1 MSNSLDGGIEGHLRT
16 RGFEKSS
23 RSTRII
29 AAILSLTLAF
39 PFSPMAIDQAQAE
52 VGEAMATTLAQH
64 AQATEEGDIASN
76 TDLPAANAA
85 NTDENEKRGTAA
97 SSDEIVHD
105 DGFSDMPE
113 QEAASEEPNTV
124 LPDKTPEEK
133 PETPPDNAAEDPVA
147 DKPAT
152 ASDDL
157 YRDGRIVVSSFEQL
171 ELVGTGTP
179 VTDADADAATVGEGE
194 PVADATGAA
203 LVYAMDADYLLAN
216 DIALP
221 RDTDWTLP
229 EEFTGTFEAAHPSR
243 ERQLYDADEDTVFV
257 YNPYQLDAIVL
268 ADDEFA
274 QPVMDEDADGAH
286 FGMGSP
292 VIEGQD
298 AYAPAEGAG
307 DAADDSGENGT
318 SGVVSDEAMGGVSD
332 ADTAGDDDTA
342 SGADGDANDVL
353 QYTPDH
359 TYVLSEDF
367 DGERPERIADQV
379 QAQAIDGDLAGRD
392 YVGQTVKEIDGVEY
406 ILIGNEQQ
414 LRAIGSNK
422 HVVDKVWY
430 RATVLDDWEVKYP
443 GDADLSTGEELANK
457 DDYWF
462 EDILDYGYRGAA
474 STGLLDVDKSA
485 NTGLNYTANAN
496 YIIFRDINVSSGGA
510 WTPLMFSG
518 TMIGAKAAEGSKIWD
533 AGSKVIQ
540 ATGQPSISG
549 VNVAQSGSF
558 DTEEFVGVGFFG
570 TISDDLST
578 AEIGT
583 SGDQARV
590 ENIKLD
596 SPKVFNESTMDDL
609 NATDFSDMTIGEFVG
624 GLLSG
629 ILSGLGFVLDT
640 LTGALIPGFDLNLQ
654 GALGGLLDL
663 RNEDPT
669 SLATGA
675 FAGRVSGKV
684 SIKNCAVVN
693 ASVANVAGM
702 TGGFVG
708 HSEGSTQYDGLSD
721 VLAVTTDVLTALL
734 NALPGL
740 GLGDLITLLLRNNII
755 DVGQLI
761 PTGYVNPMIED
772 CSVSLADPAIGNEST
787 NKNGGF
793 IGEQVGTI
801 ILDSKVLTLV
811 VVNAETYAGGFSG
824 VARNGV
830 MEGALSDLGVDLI
843 RVAQP
848 QSVTQGCSTSGAT
861 VTAGSYAGG
870 FTGAL
875 ANSYSV
881 NDTIEGN
888 VSAKATSHTVTNED
902 GSTST
907 YALAGGFA
915 GAATL
920 GWATDLG
927 SKEAGENNLLGAVN
941 ELLVTLLGGD
951 AGGEGADAGK
961 ASTLLSLVGID
972 NSAILGA
979 QMTGGTIEVESKG
992 SYAGGLIGRGDGV
1005 MIAASDDAHLDE
1017 LDTYGRD
1024 AEIGTVDKPIPRDN
1038 AIEGLKSVKAAES
1051 YAGGIAGRVGTASI
1065 GGLLNSTLGLGGYLP
1080 YEVSDISVSGVAEG
1094 YTVEATNGVSAGG
1107 GIGEA
1112 TGGSSKDVELSDV
1125 KSVKAANRAGGFAG
1139 VAGPGDLV
1147 GTGGLDL
1154 LGLGALTASGL
1165 LSVAEG
1171 VNVSA
1176 ENVAVS
1182 GVDSGMTVESTG
1194 KPENNNDRSVQ
1205 YVAGGFVGQ
1214 ANSVQVKTSHVDN
1227 LLSVKA
1233 SDHSGYAGGFVGTS
1247 VTGGLADVS
1256 DETALKGLISA
1267 GSLLKAVGYLVPAY
1281 ADVYAGYVDAG
1292 GVEAEIAGGFAGDF
1306 QSGFVNTAWNA
1317 ENAAYKATQPASG
1330 NYAVYN
1336 IDHVKGRLFAGG
1348 FGGRVT
1354 SGGLASSGDGS
1365 GLSILGGITDLSINV
1380 NDLLSLVDAYVPL
1393 INYAGVSS
1401 TPKDTAGAAAD
1412 DGFTVCASAF
1422 DEGVSGSGSAGG
1434 FVGYASGAQ
1443 VGYSDVSTL
1452 RHTTVA
1458 EPDDLEAKSAPSY
1471 FDDSSAYAVSASRY
1485 AGGYFGLLDIGN
1497 AASLGDGL
1505 KVLGNTIELTNVL
1518 EALSVV
1524 VSTVEHSDV
1533 HGAPGGF
1540 AGLVLG
1546 GQIQDANAYNF
1557 SHIIGQESAGGYA
1570 GTAEPG
1576 NVASVL
1582 GSSDLLGGL
1591 VSTGDALAQLAED
1604 FVPSI
1609 RNSETTSVPC
1619 GGVVRAN
1626 AFSDAESE
1634 RGMAGGYIGRN
1645 EGAQIRGNNTKPW
1658 KAATEAYDG
1667 PTREAAAWRIRSVYG
1682 AEFAGGFT
1690 GIMKPAE
1697 TAETGNLSLLWG
1709 LIKEDNALGAL
1720 GVAYPTEEN
1729 TAVYG
1734 PLRGLDVDTWNSWVE
1749 YVGVNGGYGSD
1760 LAASGTVKSSEELE
1774 TLIANHVYGINVV
1787 AGREEVATASEA
1799 NPLKGGSAGGYV
1811 GAMIAGTV
1819 TNGQAHDVKLVRAL
1833 RGAGG
1838 FAGSAEAGGA
1848 ATLGTVDLLGINLN
1862 LGALLDAAQVFVPVI
1877 KNSSVAGYRE
1887 GMTVTATGAGS
1898 RDDDITNATGNAGGY
1913 IGYGAGVQIW
1923 GDGTVELPV
1932 EGEDSA
1938 TQISDADARS
1948 TAGCNVSNLRRVQ
1961 APAYAGGY
1969 AGRLTSGSTANVN
1982 TDGVSDGFLQGVLD
1996 TVLDNANIGDLVS
2009 VLQATMSTVRGA
2021 TVSPADDA
2029 WGFTVDAYRTGD
2041 TATYPLAAGG
2051 FAGSIQ
2057 ATVLGERDASSS
2069 SSSALHVEGLRGVDG
2084 GLYAGGF
2091 VGVAEAGGVAE
2102 VAGGTGEGAQTS
2114 LLDIL
2119 KLGNVEVLQA
2129 FQPFIYASSVSG
2141 SADGITV
2148 NAHTWDTGGLL
2159 GSKRMSGNAGGFAG
2173 TVMSGEVLNSSVEDL
2188 NAVSGPNYTGGFVG
2202 YTGKSGIAD
2211 VESVDALDQLGD
2223 ILGLTAGVANVMGTT
2238 VTGCSV
2244 EGKLGGYTVASQGAT
2259 GDPEDGGTDASGSA
2273 ASSEQ
2278 KAGGFVGYADLA
2290 HITDCHAAGLK
2301 LVKSPEVAGGFAGE
2315 TSFAYLISAEADS
2328 ALLNAILSVVDQLV
2342 KYLYLDN
2349 LQHLDAIKL
2358 NLLDKELSLDVLS
2371 DGNVISVWLLGIN
2384 ISVSLAQGS
2393 DIHDNVDDVVKVTIG
2408 DSEIELSCNKDGIV
2422 WDTGEEAEVTVN
2434 LIKGNRS
2441 EVTDCSVTGI
2451 ANGYDVFGGGATQ
2464 KLDGSATDGYA
2475 GGFVGFNNEGKL
2487 TGNDMR
2493 YADVVR
2499 GTAGKTGPFTGATAY
2514 DSNYW
2519 FNDITDIDQDNTY
2532 HVYRDPSLEG
2542 QTVIGVRNMTVAAG
2556 AYDTGIPGDTTTATE
2571 DNAAWARFDVSGH
2584 RPVNGTNHEDWKNA
2598 TVGGAPLG
2606 VYASAG
2612 KAVLMDD
2619 AVVSDNTGG
2628 LTPEPGDGQDPCEA
2642 LVNVTIQKV
2651 WNDGGNRGGTRPESI
2666 TVTLTASY
2674 TDAGGQTVVPDEIQR
2689 TDLDGNPVGASI
2701 SNPMTVTLS
2710 AKDASAWSESWRKVV
2725 EDLPVAFRDEDGTL
2739 HYYTYTASEVEGL
2752 SDDYLASYE
2761 TDSKE
2766 NAITI
2771 TNSLPLPETG
2781 GMGTTL
2787 FLFVGLATLA
2797 LGGIWLDQQ
2806 RRRRNQPRAYV
2817 GAHFANAAP
2826 NTRRVSK

>member
-1 MSNSLDGGIEGHLRT
+1 MRTTPSSPWPTPHRKTPLGGGVSSQVTDGTVQVATSDDSSITYTSDGQPLYDSASDTIYIYNALQTAVSRQDDAADQPVLTGDGDAETFGTGQPVYAEGSDEPLTYSPEHTYIYVDGWDEGLEDA
-16 RGFEKSS
+16 GEEQIALQSVEEEPGEKS
-23 RSTRII
+23 
-29 AAILSLTLAF
+29 
-39 PFSPMAIDQAQAE
+39 AE
-52 VGEAMATTLAQH
+52 G
-64 AQATEEGDIASN
+64 
-76 TDLPAANAA
+76 
-85 NTDENEKRGTAA
+85 
-97 SSDEIVHD
+97 SDE
-105 DGFSDMPE
+105 GK
-113 QEAASEEPNTV
+113 SEEPAG
-124 LPDKTPEEK
+124 DEEK
-133 PETPPDNAAEDPVA
+133 G
-147 DKPAT
+147 
-152 ASDDL
+152 
-157 YRDGRIVVSSFEQL
+157 DGEQ
-171 ELVGTGTP
+171 E
-179 VTDADADAATVGEGE
+179 TDAAAASTQSV
-194 PVADATGAA
+194 D
-203 LVYAMDADYLLAN
+203 D
-216 DIALP
+216 
-221 RDTDWTLP
+221 DT
-229 EEFTGTFEAAHPSR
+229 E
-243 ERQLYDADEDTVFV
+243 
-257 YNPYQLDAIVL
+257 
-268 ADDEFA
+268 ADDQLTTTAE
-274 QPVMDEDADGAH
+274 EDA
-286 FGMGSP
+286 ST
-292 VIEGQD
+292 IEG
-298 AYAPAEGAG
+298 AEVLS
-307 DAADDSGENGT
+307 DGENGT
-318 SGVVSDEAMGGVSD
+318 TGKVLLADERAVD
-332 ADTAGDDDTA
+332 ELD
-342 SGADGDANDVL
+342 
-353 QYTPDH
+353 
-359 TYVLSEDF
+359 
-367 DGERPERIADQV
+367 
-379 QAQAIDGDLAGRD
+379 GRD
-392 YVGQTVKEIDGVEY
+392 YVGQTVKKINGTDY

-422 HVVDKVWY
+422 KVIGGAVYRVEQHRVWDGLLESHLEDKPGAEHELVY
-430 RATVLDDWEVKYP
+430 I
-443 GDADLSTGEELANK
+443 GDADLGSGEELRNDDVLVGSHYDALAVK
-457 DDYWF
+457 DYRYYVDAGGTQS
-462 EDILDYGYRGAA
+462 EDEGI
-474 STGLLDVDKSA
+474 A
-485 NTGLNYTANAN
+485 NTGLRYAANAN
-496 YIIFRDINVSSGGA
+496 YIIFRDINVSSGGN

-518 TMIGAKAAEGSKIWD
+518 TMIGAKAVEGSNIWD
-533 AGSKVIQ
+533 AASKSIQ

-549 VNVAQSGSF
+549 VKVEQSGPF
-558 DTEEFVGVGFFG
+558 NTEDFVGVGFFG

-578 AEIGT
+578 AAIGV

-596 SPKVFNESTMDDL
+596 SPLVSNESTMDDL
-609 NATDFSDMTIGEFVG
+609 DATDFSDMTLLRFIEW
-624 GLLSG
+624 LLSG
-629 ILSGLGFVLDT
+629 VLSGLGFLLDT

-675 FAGRVSGKV
+675 FAGRIDGKV
-684 SIKNCAVVN
+684 LIKNCVVTN
-693 ASVANVAGM
+693 ASVSNIAGM

-708 HSEGSTQYDGLSD
+708 HSEGATQYDGLSEI
-721 VLAVTTDVLTALL
+721 LTVTTDILTALL

-755 DVGQLI
+755 NVSQLI
-761 PTGYVNPMIED
+761 PTGYVNPMIEG
-772 CSVSLADPAIGNEST
+772 CSVSLSNTTIGTSSSG
-787 NKNGGF
+787 KNGGF

-801 ILDSKVLTLV
+801 ILDSKVLTHATVL
-811 VVNAETYAGGFSG
+811 AETYAGGFSG

-830 MEGALSDLGVDLI
+830 MKGTLSDLGVDLI

-848 QSVTQGCSTSGAT
+848 QSVTQGCSTVGAT

-881 NDTIEGN
+881 NDTIAGS
-888 VSAKATSHTVTNED
+888 VSAKATSHTVANED

-927 SKEAGENNLLGAVN
+927 SKEADDNNLLGAVN
-941 ELLVTLLGGD
+941 KLLVTLLGGD
-951 AGGEGADAGK
+951 AGGGGADAGK

-979 QMTGGTIEVESKG
+979 QMTGGTIQVESKG
-992 SYAGGLIGRGDGV
+992 NYAGGLLGRGDGV
-1005 MIAASDDAHLDE
+1005 MIAASDDEHLNE
-1017 LDTYGRD
+1017 LDTYDRD
-1024 AEIGTVDKPIPRDN
+1024 EEIGTVGRPTARDN
-1038 AIEGLKSVKAAES
+1038 KIEGLQSVTAADS
-1051 YAGGIAGRVGTASI
+1051 FAGGIAGRVGTASI
-1065 GGLLNSTLGLGGYLP
+1065 GGLLNTTLGLGGYLP
-1080 YEVSDISVSGVAEG
+1080 YEVSDISVSGVADG
-1094 YTVEATNGVSAGG
+1094 YTVEATSGMSAGG

-1112 TGGSSKDVELSDV
+1112 TGGSSRNVKLSGV
-1125 KSVKAANRAGGFAG
+1125 KSVKALNRAGGFTG

-1154 LGLGALTASGL
+1154 LGLGAVTVNGL

-1176 ENVAVS
+1176 ENVVVS
-1182 GVDSGMTVESTG
+1182 GVNSGMTVESTG
-1194 KPENNNDRSVQ
+1194 KPDSNEDRSVQ
-1205 YVAGGFVGQ
+1205 YVAGGFIGQ
-1214 ANSVQVKTSHVDN
+1214 ANSVQVKTSHIDN
-1227 LLSVKA
+1227 LLNVKA
-1233 SDHSGYAGGFVGTS
+1233 SEYSGYAGGFVGTS

-1256 DETALKGLISA
+1256 DETDLKGLISA
-1267 GSLLKAVGYLVPAY
+1267 GNLLTAVGYLVPTY
-1281 ADVYAGYVDAG
+1281 ADVYASYVDAG
-1292 GVEAEIAGGFAGDF
+1292 GVEAEVAGGFAGDF
-1306 QSGFVNTAWNA
+1306 QSGFINTAWNA
-1317 ENAAYKATQPASG
+1317 EEAVYEAVQPASG

-1336 IDHVKGRLFAGG
+1336 IDHVDGRLFAGG

-1354 SGGLASSGDGS
+1354 SGGLASSGDKG
-1365 GLSILGGITDLSINV
+1365 GLSILGDIAGLSIDA
-1380 NDLLSLVDAYVPL
+1380 NDLLSLVDAYVPMV
-1393 INYAGVSS
+1393 NYVGVSS
-1401 TPKDTAGAAAD
+1401 MPKGAAEGTVD
-1412 DGFTVCASAF
+1412 NGFTVESSAF

-1434 FVGYASGAQ
+1434 FIGYASGAQ
-1443 VGYSDVSTL
+1443 IGNSNVSTL
-1452 RHTTVA
+1452 RHTTVE
-1458 EPDDLEAKSAPSY
+1458 EPKDLEAISAPSY
-1471 FDDSSAYAVSASRY
+1471 FDGSSTYAVSAPRY
-1485 AGGYFGLLDIGN
+1485 AGGFFGLMDIGN

-1505 KVLGNTIELTNVL
+1505 KVLGNAIQLVNVL
-1518 EALSVV
+1518 DALSVV
-1524 VSTVEHSDV
+1524 VSTVEHSNV
-1533 HGAPGGF
+1533 CGASGGYAVLASGSSSSGATADENGDLGHAGGF

-1570 GTAEPG
+1570 GSAEPG

-1582 GSSDLLGGL
+1582 GGSDLLGGL
-1591 VSTGDALAQLAED
+1591 VSTDDALEQLAED

-1626 AFSDAESE
+1626 AFSDAGNE

-1645 EGAQIRGNNTKPW
+1645 EGAQIWGNNTKPW
-1658 KAATEAYDG
+1658 KAATEPYDG

-1709 LIKEDNALGAL
+1709 LIKVKNALGAL

-1734 PLRGLDVDTWNSWVE
+1734 PLQGLDVDTWNSWVE
-1749 YVGVNGGYGSD
+1749 HVGVNGGYGSD

-1787 AGREEVATASEA
+1787 AGREEVATASKA
-1799 NPLKGGSAGGYV
+1799 NPLKGGCAGGYV

-1833 RGAGG
+1833 RCAGG

-1848 ATLGTVDLLGINLN
+1848 ATLGSVSILGELNLN
-1862 LGALLDAAQVFVPVI
+1862 LGQLLDVAQVFVPVI
-1877 KNSSVAGYRE
+1877 KNSSVEGYRM
-1887 GMTVTATGAGS
+1887 GMTVAATGAG
-1898 RDDDITNATGNAGGY
+1898 RRNDNITNVTGNAGGY

-1923 GDGTVELPV
+1923 GDGTVDLPV
-1932 EGEDSA
+1932 EDEGSSA
-1938 TQISDADARS
+1938 QADDESTQNA
-1948 TAGCNVSNLRRVQ
+1948 AGCNVSNLRRVQ
-1961 APAYAGGY
+1961 ASAYVGGY

-1996 TVLDNANIGDLVS
+1996 MVLDNANIGDLVS

-2069 SSSALHVEGLRGVDG
+2069 SSSASHVEGLRGVDG

-2244 EGKLGGYTVASQGAT
+2244 EGKLGGYTVSSQGVT
-2259 GDPEDGGTDASGSA
+2259 GDPEDGGTDASGST

-2290 HITDCHAAGLK
+2290 HITDCHATALK
-2301 LVKSPEVAGGFAGE
+2301 LVKSPEVAGGFVGE

-2342 KYLYLDN
+2342 KYLYLED
-2349 LQHLDAIKL
+2349 LQHLDAIQL
-2358 NLLDKELSLDVLS
+2358 DLLGKALSLDVLS
-2371 DGNVISVWLLGIN
+2371 DGNVLSVWLLGIN

-2393 DIHDNVDDVVKVTIG
+2393 DIHDDKDDVVKVTIG

-2422 WDTGEEAEVTVN
+2422 WDTDDEKAEVTVN

-2451 ANGYDVFGGGATQ
+2451 ADGYDVFGGGATQ

-2499 GTAGKTGPFTGATAY
+2499 GTAERTGPFTGATAY
-2514 DSNYW
+2514 DSTYW
-2519 FNDITDIDQDNTY
+2519 FNDITDIDQNNTY
-2532 HVYRDPSLEG
+2532 HVYRDPSLAG
-2542 QTVIGVRNMTVAAG
+2542 QTVTGASSMTVAPAMADDAG
-2556 AYDTGIPGDTTTATE
+2556 
-2571 DNAAWARFDVSGH
+2571 WARFDV
-2584 RPVNGTNHEDWKNA
+2584 TNHKPHTDDDGNANLTSNLADWKNA
-2598 TVGGAPLG
+2598 SVGSENLG

-2619 AVVSDNTGG
+2619 TAVTDNTGG

-2642 LVNVTIQKV
+2642 EVDLTLQKV
-2651 WNDGGNRGGTRPESI
+2651 WDDGLLGALSRPKAIEVVIAAKYGDVTQYVQLDEESGTYKLVHGDAANPPTI
-2666 TVTLTASY
+2666 TLTAA
-2674 TDAGGQTVVPDEIQR
+2674 D
-2689 TDLDGNPVGASI
+2689 DGS
-2701 SNPMTVTLS
+2701 L
-2710 AKDASAWSESWRKVV
+2710 WSETWRKVI
-2725 EDLPVAFRDEDGTL
+2725 EDLPVAVQDKHGKPQ
-2739 HYYTYTASEVEGL
+2739 YVTYTVTEVGVTADDGSAQDPADL
-2752 SDDYLASYE
+2752 GYTVNTTSDA
-2761 TDSKE
+2761 KE
-2766 NAITI
+2766 QAFTITI
-2771 TNSLPLPETG
+2771 T
-2781 GMGTTL
+2781 
-2787 FLFVGLATLA
+2787 
-2797 LGGIWLDQQ
+2797 
-2806 RRRRNQPRAYV
+2806 
-2817 GAHFANAAP
+2817 
-2826 NTRRVSK
+2826 

>member
-1 MSNSLDGGIEGHLRT
+1 MGG
-16 RGFEKSS
+16 SD
-23 RSTRII
+23 
-29 AAILSLTLAF
+29 AAGGTPSDT
-39 PFSPMAIDQAQAE
+39 
-52 VGEAMATTLAQH
+52 
-64 AQATEEGDIASN
+64 ATEEASVAPSDDA
-76 TDLPAANAA
+76 TKDPSADTPALA
-85 NTDENEKRGTAA
+85 
-97 SSDEIVHD
+97 
-105 DGFSDMPE
+105 
-113 QEAASEEPNTV
+113 
-124 LPDKTPEEK
+124 
-133 PETPPDNAAEDPVA
+133 PDN
-147 DKPAT
+147 
-152 ASDDL
+152 L
-157 YRDGRIVVSSFEQL
+157 YRDGRIIVSSFEQL

-194 PVADATGAA
+194 PVADATGSA
-203 LVYAMDADYLLAN
+203 LAYAMDADYLLAN
-216 DIALP
+216 DIVLP
-221 RDTDWTLP
+221 RDADWTLP
-229 EEFTGTFEAAHPSR
+229 EEFAGTFEAASSSQ
-243 ERQLYDADEDTVFV
+243 ERQLYDAEEDTIFV
-257 YNPYQLDAIVL
+257 YNPYQLDVIAL
-268 ADDEFA
+268 ANDEFA
-274 QPVMDEDADGAH
+274 QPVMDEDADGEH

-292 VIEGQD
+292 VLEGQD
-298 AYAPAEGAG
+298 AYAPTEGAEGAAG
-307 DAADDSGENGT
+307 DSGESGT
-318 SGVVSDEAMGGVSD
+318 SGEVSDGAVDSVADMDATGDGDNASD
-332 ADTAGDDDTA
+332 ADG
-342 SGADGDANDVL
+342 GADDVL

-367 DGERPERIADQV
+367 DGDRPERIADQV
-379 QAQAIDGDLAGRD
+379 QAQATEGDLAGRD

-422 HVVDKVWY
+422 KVVGGAVYRVKQYRVWDG
-430 RATVLDDWEVKYP
+430 LESHLEDDPDAEHELVYI
-443 GDADLSTGEELANK
+443 GDADLGADDELLNDDVLIGTHYDALAVANYRYYVDAGGVQSEE
-457 DDYWF
+457 
-462 EDILDYGYRGAA
+462 A
-474 STGLLDVDKSA
+474 SLA

-518 TMIGAKAAEGSKIWD
+518 TMIGAKAVESSKIWD

-549 VNVAQSGSF
+549 VDVSQLGSF

-578 AEIGT
+578 AAIGT

-596 SPKVFNESTMDDL
+596 SPKVSNESTMDDL
-609 NATDFSDMTIGEFVG
+609 NATDFSDMNLIEFVG
-624 GLLSG
+624 WLLSG
-629 ILSGLGFVLDT
+629 ILSGLGFVLDS

-801 ILDSKVLTLV
+801 ILDSKVLTPV

-881 NDTIEGN
+881 NDTIDGS

-941 ELLVTLLGGD
+941 KLLVTLLGGD

-1005 MIAASDDAHLDE
+1005 KIAASDDAHLDE
-1017 LDTYGRD
+1017 LDTYDRD
-1024 AEIGTVDKPIPRDN
+1024 AEIGTVDRPTPRDN
-1038 AIEGLKSVKAAES
+1038 AIEGLRSVKAAES

-1065 GGLLNSTLGLGGYLP
+1065 GGLLNSTIGLGGYLP
-1080 YEVSDISVSGVAEG
+1080 YEVSDISVSGVVEG

-1112 TGGSSKDVELSDV
+1112 TGGSSKDVKLSGV
-1125 KSVKAANRAGGFAG
+1125 KSVKAVNRAGGFAG

-1176 ENVAVS
+1176 ENVVVS
-1182 GVDSGMTVESTG
+1182 GVAAGMTVEATG
-1194 KPENNNDRSVQ
+1194 KPENNDDRSVQ
-1205 YVAGGFVGQ
+1205 YIAGGFIAQ

-1233 SDHSGYAGGFVGTS
+1233 ADHSGYAGGFVGTS

-1267 GSLLKAVGYLVPAY
+1267 GSLLNAVGYLVPTY
-1281 ADVYAGYVDAG
+1281 TDVYASYVDVG

-1306 QSGFVNTAWNA
+1306 QSGFVNTVWNA
-1317 ENAAYKATQPASG
+1317 ESAAYEATQPSSG
-1330 NYAVYN
+1330 DYYAVYN
-1336 IDHVKGRLFAGG
+1336 IDHVKGRLLAGG

-1354 SGGLASSGDGS
+1354 SGGLASSGGQG
-1365 GLSILGGITDLSINV
+1365 GLSILGGIADLSINA
-1380 NDLLSLVDAYVPL
+1380 NNLLGLVDAYVPMV
-1393 INYAGVSS
+1393 NYAGVSS
-1401 TPKDTAGAAAD
+1401 TPRGDAEEAAD
-1412 DGFTVCASAF
+1412 DGFTVEASGF
-1422 DEGVSGSGSAGG
+1422 DDGIAGSGAAGG
-1434 FVGYASGAQ
+1434 FIGYASGVQ
-1443 VGYSDVSTL
+1443 VGYSDVSKL
-1452 RHTTVA
+1452 RHTAVV

-1471 FDDSSAYAVSASRY
+1471 FDGGSSYAVRAPRY
-1485 AGGYFGLLDIGN
+1485 AGGFFGLMDIGN
-1497 AASLGDGL
+1497 AASLGGGL
-1505 KVLGNTIELTNVL
+1505 DVLGELLSLDSVL

-1533 HGAPGGF
+1533 YGASGGYAALASGSSSALGIAGDDGDLGHAGGF
-1540 AGLVLG
+1540 AGMVLG
-1546 GQIQDANAYNF
+1546 GHIQDSNSYNF

-1570 GTAEPG
+1570 GTAAPG
-1576 NVASVL
+1576 DVASVL
-1582 GSSDLLGGL
+1582 GGSDLLGGL
-1591 VSTGDALAQLAED
+1591 VSTDTALAQLAED

-1619 GGVVRAN
+1619 GGVVRAD
-1626 AFSDAESE
+1626 AFSDAGRE
-1634 RGMAGGYIGRN
+1634 RGMAGGYVGYN
-1645 EGAQIRGNNTKPW
+1645 EGAQIWGNNTEPW
-1658 KAATEAYDG
+1658 KAAIESYDG

-1690 GIMKPAE
+1690 GVMKPAD
-1697 TAETGNLSLLWG
+1697 TAQTGNLSLLWG
-1709 LIKEDNALGAL
+1709 LIEANNVLGAL

-1734 PLRGLDVDTWNSWVE
+1734 PLRGLDVETWNNWVE
-1749 YVGVNGGYGSD
+1749 HVGVNGGYGSD
-1760 LAASGTVKSSEELE
+1760 LAASGTVDSLEELE
-1774 TLIANHVYGINVV
+1774 ALIANHVYGVNVV
-1787 AGREEVATASEA
+1787 AGRDEIATTGEE

-1811 GAMIAGTV
+1811 GTMIAGTV
-1819 TNGQAHDVKLVRAL
+1819 TNGKAHDVKLVRAL
-1833 RGAGG
+1833 RAAGG
-1838 FAGSAEAGGA
+1838 FVGSAEAGGA
-1848 ATLGTVDLLGINLN
+1848 ATLGNVDLLGIELN
-1862 LGALLDAAQVFVPVI
+1862 LGQLLDVAQVFVPVI
-1877 KNSSVAGYRE
+1877 KGSSVEGYRE
-1887 GMTVTATGAGS
+1887 GMTVQSTGSGS
-1898 RDDDITNATGNAGGY
+1898 RKSDIANATGNAGGY

-1923 GDGTVELPV
+1923 GDGTVELPADGDAAVGSQADSVDQV
-1932 EGEDSA
+1932 EQSQA
-1938 TQISDADARS
+1938 
-1948 TAGCNVSNLRRVQ
+1948 AGCNVTNLRRVQ

-1982 TDGVSDGFLQGVLD
+1982 TDNVSDGFLQDLLD
-1996 TVLDNANIGDLVS
+1996 AVVGNTGLTDLVS

-2021 TVSPADDA
+2021 SVSPADDA
-2029 WGFTVDAYRTGD
+2029 WGFTVDAWRDSG
-2041 TATYPLAAGG
+2041 AITYPLAAGG
-2051 FAGSIQ
+2051 FAGSVQ
-2057 ATVLGERDASSS
+2057 ASVLGDRESVQSSS
-2069 SSSALHVEGLRGVDG
+2069 STLHVNGLRGVDG

-2091 VGVAEAGGVAE
+2091 VGLAEAGGVAE
-2102 VAGGTGEGAQTS
+2102 VAGGTGEGAQS
-2114 LLDIL
+2114 SILSIL

-2129 FQPFIYASSVSG
+2129 FQPFIYGSNVSG
-2141 SADGITV
+2141 VSDGITV
-2148 NAHTWDTGGLL
+2148 NAHTWDAGGLL

-2173 TVMSGEVLNSSVEDL
+2173 TVMSGEVLNSSVDGL
-2188 NAVSGPNYTGGFVG
+2188 NSVSGLNYTGGFVG

-2211 VESVDALDQLGD
+2211 VENVDALDKLGD
-2223 ILGLTAGVANVMGTT
+2223 ILGLTAGVANVIGTT
-2238 VTGCSV
+2238 IDNCTVD
-2244 EGKLGGYTVASQGAT
+2244 GKTGGYTVASQGAT
-2259 GDPEDGGTDASGSA
+2259 SYPEDGATDDSGSTLK
-2273 ASSEQ
+2273 SEQ

-2290 HITDCHAAGLK
+2290 HVSSSHATGIK
-2301 LVKSPEVAGGFAGE
+2301 LVKSPQVAGGFAGE
-2315 TSFAYLISAEADS
+2315 TSFAYLINAEADS
-2328 ALLNAILSVVDQLV
+2328 ALLNAVLSVVDQLV
-2342 KYLYLDN
+2342 KYLYLDD
-2349 LQHLDAIKL
+2349 LQHLDAIEL
-2358 NLLDKELSLDVLS
+2358 NLLGKALSLDVLS
-2371 DGNVISVWLLGIN
+2371 GGNVLSVWLLGIN

-2393 DIHDNVDDVVKVTIG
+2393 DIHDDVDDVVKVTIG

-2422 WDTGEEAEVTVN
+2422 WESDDEKAELTIN

-2441 EVTDCSVTGI
+2441 EVAGCSATGV
-2451 ANGYDVFGGGATQ
+2451 ADGYDVFGGGATQ
-2464 KLDGSATDGYA
+2464 LADGQGDDGYA

-2487 TGNDMR
+2487 TDNDMR
-2493 YADVVR
+2493 YADVMR
-2499 GTAGKTGPFTGATAY
+2499 GASGKTGPFAGATAY
-2514 DSNYW
+2514 DSTYW
-2519 FNDITDIDQDNTY
+2519 FNDIEDIDTGNTY
-2532 HVYRDPSLEG
+2532 HVYRGTSLAG
-2542 QTVIGVRNMTVAAG
+2542 QSIAG
-2556 AYDTGIPGDTTTATE
+2556 AQNMNISTGVYDTGIPGDATTATE
-2571 DNAAWARFDVSGH
+2571 ENAVWARFDVSGH
-2584 RPVNGTNHEDWKNA
+2584 KPVVGSNHGDWKGA
-2598 TVGGAPLG
+2598 TVDGSDIG
-2606 VYASAG
+2606 VYVSAT
-2612 KAVLMDD
+2612 KAKLMDD
-2619 AVVSDNTGG
+2619 ASVSDNTGG
-2628 LTPEPGDGQDPCEA
+2628 LTPEPGDGQDPCAER
-2642 LVNVTIQKV
+2642 VNATVQKI
-2651 WNDGGNRGGTRPESI
+2651 WNDGGDWAGKRPGSI
-2666 TVTLTASY
+2666 KVLLTATYTDDEGNAVTPDSIQPTDADGNPAGEPIDNPIEVTLTA
-2674 TDAGGQTVVPDEIQR
+2674 E
-2689 TDLDGNPVGASI
+2689 
-2701 SNPMTVTLS
+2701 
-2710 AKDASAWSESWRKVV
+2710 DASEWTDTWRKVV
-2725 EDLPVAFRDEDGTL
+2725 ENLPVAFAEQTTDADGSPTTVL
-2739 HYYTYTASEVEGL
+2739 RYYTYTATEVLFEGQGGSTDPGA
-2752 SDDYLASYE
+2752 SDYIVSID
-2761 TDSKE
+2761 TDNTEKV
-2766 NAITI
+2766 ITI
-2771 TNSLPLPETG
+2771 TNSVPLPETG
-2781 GMGTTL
+2781 GSGTQL
-2787 FLFVGLATLA
+2787 FMLLGLIVLA
-2797 LGGIWLDQQ
+2797 AGGAWTIRRFY
-2806 RRRRNQPRAYV
+2806 RRRSESMES
-2817 GAHFANAAP
+2817 F
-2826 NTRRVSK
+2826 

>member
-1 MSNSLDGGIEGHLRT
+1 MIVAT
-16 RGFEKSS
+16 
-23 RSTRII
+23 
-29 AAILSLTLAF
+29 AMLT
-39 PFSPMAIDQAQAE
+39 P
-52 VGEAMATTLAQH
+52 T
-64 AQATEEGDIASN
+64 IAS
-76 TDLPAANAA
+76 AAPVVPDAPSPVPGV
-85 NTDENEKRGTAA
+85 E
-97 SSDEIVHD
+97 SSSPYAD
-105 DGFSDMPE
+105 DGV
-113 QEAASEEPNTV
+113 TY
-124 LPDKTPEEK
+124 T
-133 PETPPDNAAEDPVA
+133 A
-147 DKPAT
+147 DGRPLYES
-152 ASDDL
+152 ASDTIYIYNAL
-157 YRDGRIVVSSFEQL
+157 QTAVS
-171 ELVGTGTP
+171 
-179 VTDADADAATVGEGE
+179 
-194 PVADATGAA
+194 
-203 LVYAMDADYLLAN
+203 
-216 DIALP
+216 
-221 RDTDWTLP
+221 
-229 EEFTGTFEAAHPSR
+229 
-243 ERQLYDADEDTVFV
+243 RQD
-257 YNPYQLDAIVL
+257 
-268 ADDEFA
+268 
-274 QPVMDEDADGAH
+274 
-286 FGMGSP
+286 
-292 VIEGQD
+292 
-298 AYAPAEGAG
+298 
-307 DAADDSGENGT
+307 DAADQPVLTGDGDAETFGTGQPIYAEDSDEPLTYSPEHTYVYVDGWDEGLEDAGDNNNV
-318 SGVVSDEAMGGVSD
+318 VVSDEPEAQEESD
-332 ADTAGDDDTA
+332 AEKDEQAEKAEPVEKNDAAGKDVVETEPTEDSAEKSTESDEVDLL
-342 SGADGDANDVL
+342 ADGDETEAYNS
-353 QYTPDH
+353 
-359 TYVLSEDF
+359 LS
-367 DGERPERIADQV
+367 
-379 QAQAIDGDLAGRD
+379 GRD
-392 YVGQTVKEIDGVEY
+392 YVGQVTKQIGDETY

-422 HVVDKVWY
+422 
-430 RATVLDDWEVKYP
+430 EVHGIVYHRDTLVSEYYIAYN
-443 GDADLSTGEELANK
+443 GDADLGEGEVLGDIPSPGLGNNCGVDSTGAK
-457 DDYWF
+457 D
-462 EDILDYGYRGAA
+462 ESA
-474 STGLLDVDKSA
+474 SWETGLY
-485 NTGLNYTANAN
+485 YTSNAN
-496 YIIFRDINVSSGGA
+496 YIIFRDIDVSSGGD
-510 WTPLMFSG
+510 WTPLMFEG
-518 TMIGAKAAEGSKIWD
+518 VLIGAKASGNETIWD
-533 AGSKVIQ
+533 EKGSEIT
-540 ATGQPSISG
+540 ATESPRIIG
-549 VNVAQSGSF
+549 VNVDVTGVL
-558 DTEEFVGVGFFG
+558 DTSKYAGVGFFG
-570 TISDDLST
+570 TISSKMNPSNLGLSGGTTIVDNITLVAPQVNNQATGFEDLPDNLVEWLLSLLGNLASGLLGGVDYIIQILT
-578 AEIGT
+578 GAITGT
-583 SGDQARV
+583 DGLRLGLSDL
-590 ENIKLD
+590 IK
-596 SPKVFNESTMDDL
+596 
-609 NATDFSDMTIGEFVG
+609 
-624 GLLSG
+624 GLLS
-629 ILSGLGFVLDT
+629 
-640 LTGALIPGFDLNLQ
+640 
-654 GALGGLLDL
+654 L
-663 RNEDPT
+663 RNDDPT
-669 SLATGA
+669 TTATGT
-675 FAGRVSGKV
+675 FAGRVVGDV
-684 SIKNCAVVN
+684 RINNCNVVPSEEGAQ
-693 ASVANVAGM
+693 ASVTSSWGL

-708 HSEGSTQYDGLSD
+708 YSEGMTEYDGLSG
-721 VLAVTTDVLTALL
+721 LLKFSTDALETIL
-734 NALPGL
+734 NAIPGL
-740 GLGDLITLLLRNNII
+740 GLGDLITLLLRNKII
-755 DVGQLI
+755 DVSQLI
-761 PTGYVNPMIED
+761 PTGYINPMIENS
-772 CSVSLADPAIGNEST
+772 SVSLSNTTIGTSSSS
-787 NKNGGF
+787 KNGGF

-801 ILDSKVLTLV
+801 ILNSQVLTPVTVL
-811 VVNAETYAGGFSG
+811 AETYAGGFSG

-830 MEGALSDLGVDLI
+830 MKGALSDLGVELI

-848 QSVTQGCSTSGAT
+848 QSVTQGCSTVGAT

-881 NDTIEGN
+881 NDTIDGS

-941 ELLVTLLGGD
+941 KLLVTLLGGD
-951 AGGEGADAGK
+951 AGGEGANAGK

-979 QMTGGTIEVESKG
+979 QMTGGTIQVESKG
-992 SYAGGLIGRGDGV
+992 NYAGGLLGRGDGV
-1005 MIAASDDAHLDE
+1005 MIAASDDEHLNE
-1017 LDTYGRD
+1017 LDTYDR
-1024 AEIGTVDKPIPRDN
+1024 AEEIGTVGRPTARDN
-1038 AIEGLKSVKAAES
+1038 KIEGLQSVTAADS
-1051 YAGGIAGRVGTASI
+1051 FAGGIAGRVGTASI
-1065 GGLLNSTLGLGGYLP
+1065 GGLLNTTLGLGGYLP
-1080 YEVSDISVSGVAEG
+1080 YEVSDITVSGVTDG
-1094 YTVEATNGVSAGG
+1094 YTVEATDGMSAGG

-1112 TGGSSKDVELSDV
+1112 TGGLSKDVELSGV
-1125 KSVKAANRAGGFAG
+1125 KSVKAVNRAGGFAG
-1139 VAGPGDLV
+1139 VVGPGDLV

-1154 LGLGALTASGL
+1154 LGLGALTVKGL

-1171 VNVSA
+1171 VNVST

-1182 GVDSGMTVESTG
+1182 GVNSGMTVESTG
-1194 KPENNNDRSVQ
+1194 KPNNNEDRSVQ
-1205 YVAGGFVGQ
+1205 YVAGGFIGK
-1214 ANSVQVKTSHVDN
+1214 ANSVQVTTSHVDN
-1227 LLSVKA
+1227 LLNVKA
-1233 SDHSGYAGGFVGTS
+1233 ADYSGYAGGFVGTS

-1256 DETALKGLISA
+1256 DETDLKGLISA
-1267 GSLLKAVGYLVPAY
+1267 GNLLTAVGYLVPTY
-1281 ADVYAGYVDAG
+1281 TDVYASYVDAG
-1292 GVEAEIAGGFAGDF
+1292 GVEAEVAGGFAGDF
-1306 QSGFVNTAWNA
+1306 QSGFINTAWNA
-1317 ENAAYKATQPASG
+1317 EKVAYKAVQPASAD
-1330 NYAVYN
+1330 YAVYN

-1354 SGGLASSGDGS
+1354 SGGLASSGDKG
-1365 GLSILGGITDLSINV
+1365 GLSILGDIAGLSIDASN
-1380 NDLLSLVDAYVPL
+1380 LLSLVDAYVPI

-1401 TPKDTAGAAAD
+1401 TPKGAADDAAD
-1412 DGFTVCASAF
+1412 DGFTVAATSF

-1434 FVGYASGAQ
+1434 YIGYASGAQ
-1443 VGYSDVSTL
+1443 IGYSDVSTL
-1452 RHTTVA
+1452 RHTTVE
-1458 EPDDLEAKSAPSY
+1458 EPKDLEATSAPSY
-1471 FDDSSAYAVSASRY
+1471 FDGSSSYAVSAPRY
-1485 AGGYFGLLDIGN
+1485 AGGFFGLMDIGN
-1497 AASLGDGL
+1497 AASLGEGL
-1505 KVLGNTIELTNVL
+1505 DVLGNLKLSNVL

-1524 VSTVEHSDV
+1524 VSTIEHSSV
-1533 HGAPGGF
+1533 YGAPGGYAVLASGSSANGSTAEENGDLGHAGGF

-1582 GSSDLLGGL
+1582 GGSNLLGGL
-1591 VSTGDALAQLAED
+1591 VSTSDALAQLAED

-1626 AFSDAESE
+1626 AFSDVGNE

-1645 EGAQIRGNNTKPW
+1645 EGAQIWGNNTKPW

-1709 LIKEDNALGAL
+1709 LIKVDNALGAL

-1734 PLRGLDVDTWNSWVE
+1734 PLRGLDLDTWNSWVK

-1760 LAASGTVKSSEELE
+1760 LAASGTVDSPEKLE
-1774 TLIANHVYGINVV
+1774 ALIANHVYGIDVV
-1787 AGREEVATASEA
+1787 AGREKVATAGEA

-1848 ATLGTVDLLGINLN
+1848 ATLGTVNLLGIKLN

-1877 KNSSVAGYRE
+1877 KNSSVEGYRM
-1887 GMTVTATGAGS
+1887 GMTVAATGAGS
-1898 RDDDITNATGNAGGY
+1898 RNDDITNATGNAGGY

-1923 GDGTVELPV
+1923 GDGTTELPA
-1932 EGEDSA
+1932 EGEGSA
-1938 TQISDADARS
+1938 DQASDADARS

-1969 AGRLTSGSTANVN
+1969 AGRLTSGSTANIN

-1996 TVLDNANIGDLVS
+1996 MVLDNANIGDLVS

-2029 WGFTVDAYRTGD
+2029 WGFTVDAYRADD
-2041 TATYPLAAGG
+2041 TVTYPLAAGG

-2057 ATVLGERDASSS
+2057 ATVLGERDANSG

-2202 YTGKSGIAD
+2202 YTGKSGVAD
-2211 VESVDALDQLGD
+2211 VESVDALDQLGG

-2244 EGKLGGYTVASQGAT
+2244 EGKLGGYTVSSQGVT
-2259 GDPEDGGTDASGSA
+2259 GDPEDGGTDASGST
-2273 ASSEQ
+2273 ASNEQ

-2290 HITDCHAAGLK
+2290 HITDCHATALK

-2342 KYLYLDN
+2342 KYLYLDD
-2349 LQHLDAIKL
+2349 LQHLDAIQL
-2358 NLLDKELSLDVLS
+2358 DLLGKALSLDVIS
-2371 DGNVISVWLLGIN
+2371 DGNVLSVWLLGIN

-2393 DIHDNVDDVVKVTIG
+2393 DIHDDKDDVVKVTIG
-2408 DSEIELSCNKDGIV
+2408 DSEIKLSCNKGGIV
-2422 WDTGEEAEVTVN
+2422 WDADEKAEVTVN

-2451 ANGYDVFGGGATQ
+2451 ADGYDVFGGAATQ
-2464 KLDGSATDGYA
+2464 KLDGTATDGYA

-2499 GTAGKTGPFTGATAY
+2499 GTADKTGPFTGATAY
-2514 DSNYW
+2514 DSTYW
-2519 FNDITDIDQDNTY
+2519 FNDITDIDQNNTY
-2532 HVYRDPSLEG
+2532 HVYRDPSLVG
-2542 QTVIGVRNMTVAAG
+2542 QTVTGASSMTVDPG

-2584 RPVNGTNHEDWKNA
+2584 VPVVGSNHGNWKGA
-2598 TVGGAPLG
+2598 TVGGSDID
-2606 VYASAG
+2606 VYVSAA
-2612 KAVLMDD
+2612 KAKLMDD
-2619 AVVSDNTGG
+2619 ASVSDNTGG
-2628 LTPEPGDGQDPCEA
+2628 LTPEPGDGQDPCAER
-2642 LVNVTIQKV
+2642 VNVTIQKI
-2651 WNDGGNRGGTRPESI
+2651 WNDGGNWAGKRPGSI
-2666 TVTLTASY
+2666 KVRLTATYTNNEGATVTPPRIQP
-2674 TDAGGQTVVPDEIQR
+2674 TDA
-2689 TDLDGNPVGASI
+2689 DGNPVGELVD
-2701 SNPMTVTLS
+2701 NPIEVTLTVD
-2710 AKDASAWSESWRKVV
+2710 DASEWTDTWRKVV
-2725 EDLPVAFRDEDGTL
+2725 ENLPVAFAEQVIDADGNQKTVL
-2739 HYYTYTASEVEGL
+2739 HYYTYTASEVLFDGQTGTTQDPAD
-2752 SDDYLASYE
+2752 SDYMVSIE
-2761 TDSKE
+2761 TDGTEKV
-2766 NAITI
+2766 ITI
-2771 TNSLPLPETG
+2771 TNSTPLPETG
-2781 GMGTTL
+2781 GMGTHWFAIL
-2787 FLFVGLATLA
+2787 GVLIVGV
-2797 LGGIWLDQQ
+2797 GILLTRKDTYG
-2806 RRRRNQPRAYV
+2806 RGTGRHRA
-2817 GAHFANAAP
+2817 A
-2826 NTRRVSK
+2826 R